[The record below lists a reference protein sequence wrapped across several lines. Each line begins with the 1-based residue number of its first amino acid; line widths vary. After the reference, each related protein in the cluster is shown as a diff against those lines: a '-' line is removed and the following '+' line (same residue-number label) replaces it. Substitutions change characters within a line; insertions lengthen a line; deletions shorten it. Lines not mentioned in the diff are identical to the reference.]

1 MWTLLRPFLLV
12 LLLAA
17 APAFAQAPTGAPAS
31 KLDAILA
38 RGTVRVGLPGDY
50 RPFAVLDKTT
60 GHFEGLDVD
69 MADAL
74 GHALGAKV
82 ELVPTTWG
90 GLLADL
96 AADKFDLAMGGI
108 SVTLER
114 QKTAFFS
121 TPLVR
126 TGKAAIAR
134 CAEQDHFGSLAAIDR
149 PGVKVLTNPGGTN
162 ERFDRATLKAA
173 DIVVF
178 PDNAK
183 IFDELAAGRGD
194 VMITDSVE
202 TRLQQKLHHELCA
215 IHPDRP
221 FDFGELAYLLPR
233 DPVLKAWI
241 DQWLHI
247 ELETGDYAKLTA
259 KWLE

>member
-1 MWTLLRPFLLV
+1 MCHLLRPVLLAV

-17 APAFAQAPTGAPAS
+17 GSSAFAQQS
-31 KLDAILA
+31 RLDTILA
-38 RGTVRVGLPGDY
+38 RGTVRVGLTGDY
-50 RPFAVLDKTT
+50 RPFSLLDKAS
-60 GHFEGLDVD
+60 GKFEGLDVD
-69 MADAL
+69 MADSLGRAL
-74 GHALGAKV
+74 GTKV
-82 ELVPTTWG
+82 ELVQTTWG

-96 AADKFDLAMGGI
+96 AADRFDIAMGGI

-114 QKTAFFS
+114 QKSAFFS

-134 CAEQDHFGSLAAIDR
+134 CGDQTRFGSLAEIDR

-162 ERFDRATLKAA
+162 ERFDRARLTAA
-173 DIVVF
+173 EIVVV
-178 PDNAK
+178 PSNAA
-183 IFDELAAGRGD
+183 IFDELSAGRGD

-202 TRLQQKLHHELCA
+202 TRLQQKLHPQLCA
-215 IHPDRP
+215 IHPDTP

-247 ELETGDYAKLTA
+247 ATETGEYSRLTA
-259 KWLE
+259 KWLQ

>member
-1 MWTLLRPFLLV
+1 MRTRIRPLLLV
-12 LLLAA
+12 LLLLALPQA
-17 APAFAQAPTGAPAS
+17 AFAQGS

-38 RGTVRVGLPGDY
+38 HGTVRVGLTGDY
-50 RPFAVLDKTT
+50 RPFSLLDKAT
-60 GHFEGLDVD
+60 GRFEGLDVD
-69 MADAL
+69 MADRLGRAL
-74 GHALGAKV
+74 GTKV

-90 GLLADL
+90 TLLADL

-121 TPLVR
+121 LPLVR

-134 CAEQDHFGSLAAIDR
+134 CTERGRFGSLAEIDR

-162 ERFDRATLKAA
+162 ERFDRANLKAA
-173 DIVVF
+173 EIVVV
-178 PDNAK
+178 PSNTI
-183 IFDELAAGRGD
+183 IFEELAAGRGD

-202 TRLQQKLHHELCA
+202 TRLQQTLHHELCA
-215 IHPDRP
+215 IHPDHP

-247 ELETGDYAKLTA
+247 AVESGEYGRLTA
-259 KWLE
+259 KWLD